1 MRTQLRIVAGQL
13 RGRKLTVD
21 VNPQVRPAPQMVRE
35 ALFSILGNAVPGRP
49 FFDLF
54 AGTGAVGLEALSRGA
69 RHVFF
74 VERDVRVADQIQKH
88 LQTFHVADRAS
99 VVRGDVYHWAERWQA
114 PLEPVTLFL
123 GPPFADFEQRPDSLV
138 TLVADLQTKVAG
150 DSVLVLQSET
160 PFQVGQLPGAR
171 AWDVRQYG
179 RNQLMIWVKESLVSG
194 E

>member
-1 MRTQLRIVAGQL
+1 
-13 RGRKLTVD
+13 
-21 VNPQVRPAPQMVRE
+21 MVRE
-35 ALFSILGNAVPGRP
+35 ALFSILGNAVPNRP

-88 LQTFHVADRAS
+88 LLAFHVADRAS
-99 VVRGDVYHWAERWQA
+99 VVRGDVYLWAQRWQA

-123 GPPFADFEQRPDSLV
+123 GPPFADFERRLEALMTV
-138 TLVADLQTKVAG
+138 LAELQTKVAA

-160 PFQVGQLPGAR
+160 PFTVDPLPGGPQ
-171 AWDVRQYG
+171 WDVRKYG
-179 RNQLMIWVKESLVSG
+179 RNQLMIWVKE
-194 E
+194 